1 MASLLCQPICLTWAW
16 MKPNPMW
23 ETQAAT
29 DRLYKLWDTEE
40 TPRLLLLAPAFS
52 AATARANIWVNKE
65 ADVPDLHQGRASC
78 SIGRMSVTNDAQR
91 LMRTHTCLHKV
102 TPCSSFL
109 RREVMV
115 CSKPQTKPDFTRAE
129 NTELGK
135 TIDMCCCADKRTPR
149 PSPYV
154 NC

>member
-1 MASLLCQPICLTWAW
+1 
-16 MKPNPMW
+16 MW

-78 SIGRMSVTNDAQR
+78 STGRMSVTNDAQR
-91 LMRTHTCLHKV
+91 LMHTHNRLHKV
-102 TPCSSFL
+102 MLCSSCL
-109 RREVMV
+109 RREVMAR
-115 CSKPQTKPDFTRAE
+115 SKPQTKPDF
-129 NTELGK
+129 LQGQK
-135 TIDMCCCADKRTPR
+135 IQ
-149 PSPYV
+149 S
-154 NC
+154 

>member
-1 MASLLCQPICLTWAW
+1 

-29 DRLYKLWDTEE
+29 DKLYKLWDTEE

-78 SIGRMSVTNDAQR
+78 SIGRTSVTNDAQR
-91 LMRTHTCLHKV
+91 LIHTHTHAFTKSRC
-102 TPCSSFL
+102 
-109 RREVMV
+109 V
-115 CSKPQTKPDFTRAE
+115 CR
-129 NTELGK
+129 
-135 TIDMCCCADKRTPR
+135 
-149 PSPYV
+149 V
-154 NC
+154 